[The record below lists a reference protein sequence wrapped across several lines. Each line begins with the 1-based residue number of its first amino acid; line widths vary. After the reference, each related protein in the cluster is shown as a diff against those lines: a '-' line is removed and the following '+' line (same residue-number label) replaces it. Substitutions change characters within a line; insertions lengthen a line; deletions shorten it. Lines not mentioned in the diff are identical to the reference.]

1 MSEPDTT
8 TATDRQPDVPRRT
21 DTDAMNDLAA
31 FINSPGAVSGADL
44 VSRVEELLEATGRV
58 VLDNADQAH
67 DSDCVH
73 DR

>member
-1 MSEPDTT
+1 MSEPTT
-8 TATDRQPDVPRRT
+8 PATDQLPDVPRWT

-31 FINSPGAVSGADL
+31 FINSPGEVSGADL
-44 VSRVEELLEATGRV
+44 VSRVEELLEATGRA
-58 VLDNADQAH
+58 VLDNADKAH